1 MHFCLFIIQFRKCVF
16 SSWFYSKNEN
26 LKKLNKKL
34 SLPRYRPLPPSGA
47 SFGLLLL
54 NLGTERILS
63 LFYHV
68 LTHQKM
74 LIHTL
79 NMKDLTPCLEALSS
93 MIFPLKWQCPF
104 IPLCP
109 IEMATCIESP
119 MPILMGISTTYFDE
133 KGITFEF
140 FSALWYGKKGF
151 SKEIQN
157 PCKRIGIYTLIGH
170 SK

>member
-1 MHFCLFIIQFRKCVF
+1 MFHLNLSQKSRSHRKISAAYF
-16 SSWFYSKNEN
+16 QKKTLILEN
-26 LKKLNKKL
+26 LTQKL

-54 NLGTERILS
+54 NLGTERTLS

-133 KGITFEF
+133 KGITFKIF
-140 FSALWYGKKGF
+140 FSIFLRDF
-151 SKEIQN
+151 
-157 PCKRIGIYTLIGH
+157 
-170 SK
+170 